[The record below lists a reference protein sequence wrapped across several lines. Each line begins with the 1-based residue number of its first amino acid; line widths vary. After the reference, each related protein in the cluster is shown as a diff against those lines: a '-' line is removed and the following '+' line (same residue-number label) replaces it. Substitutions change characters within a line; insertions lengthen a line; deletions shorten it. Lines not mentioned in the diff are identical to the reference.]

1 MGFVE
6 PLPEDSESKYIFE
19 NQVIGNAISP
29 GYINACE
36 KGFNDIVKK
45 GPQIGAPVWGI
56 KVVVNDGVTHSVD
69 SSELAFKTG
78 NLNK

>member
-1 MGFVE
+1 MLFH
-6 PLPEDSESKYIFE
+6 
-19 NQVIGNAISP
+19 QGNTLYLKIS
-29 GYINACE
+29 YINACE

-78 NLNK
+78 KNQYLNI